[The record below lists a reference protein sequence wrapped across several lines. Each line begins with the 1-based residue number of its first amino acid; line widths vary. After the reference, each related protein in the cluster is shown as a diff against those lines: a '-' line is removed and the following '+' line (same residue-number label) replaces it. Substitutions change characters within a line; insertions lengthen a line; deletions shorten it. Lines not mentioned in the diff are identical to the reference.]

1 MTHARG
7 APVRA
12 RGADS
17 GSTSLTEQGSDS
29 PGNEAGM
36 KGKRSAAVA
45 TFASSPT
52 PAAPDAAAAAASSPT
67 AFARMEAAAAFA
79 LVHS

>member
-36 KGKRSAAVA
+36 KGVPWSEDEHR
-45 TFASSPT
+45 
-52 PAAPDAAAAAASSPT
+52 
-67 AFARMEAAAAFA
+67 AFLKGLHNLGKGNWRGISRMF
-79 LVHS
+79 VPSR